1 MASHDKARSL
11 RKLSLKLQYLGE
23 ENQEVKDD
31 FDAGKWEIS
40 IAVFEAFSRAGR
52 KIDTG
57 SVKQSEPADVVE
69 QVAQEDNVPEDAV
82 CKKLF
87 RKIAV
92 KAHPDKLINFDDE
105 ERAFLEDLY
114 LKAVVA
120 SRESNRAALIEIAS
134 LLDIEIDIDPDLQIA
149 ALTEGISS
157 LEKSIDTTKSLLP
170 YIWSQNRGDLHNR
183 SLILR
188 SVISNMGTEIP
199 EDIIEGVLQWVSAG
213 FPGGT
218 SYGEPV
224 ESPIR
229 RAPPPRSPGSRPE
242 KILKRRK

>member
-1 MASHDKARSL
+1 VESRDKSRVL

-23 ENQEVKDD
+23 ENQEVQED

-40 IAVFEAFSRAGR
+40 IAVFEAFSRAGM
-52 KIDTG
+52 KIVTSNVNQGDPPEATD
-57 SVKQSEPADVVE
+57 QDE
-69 QVAQEDNVPEDAV
+69 QKDKDPEDPV
-82 CKKLF
+82 CKKIF

-92 KAHPDKLINFDDE
+92 KAHPDKLINSDEE

-120 SRESNRAALIEIAS
+120 SRENDRSALIEIAS
-134 LLDIEIDIDPDLQIA
+134 SLDIELDIDPDLQIA

-157 LEKSIDTTKSLLP
+157 LEKSIDTTKSMLP
-170 YIWSQNRGDLHNR
+170 YIWSKNKNDQQSL

-199 EDIIEGVLQWVSAG
+199 EDIISDVLQWVSSG

-218 SYGEPV
+218 SYGEAV
-224 ESPIR
+224 EPPAR
-229 RAPPPRSPGSRPE
+229 RAPPPRAPGSRPD
-242 KILKRRK
+242 KIPKRRK